1 MFVPFSFGFPV
12 NISLGLN
19 IGALLKGSCWDAE
32 LVAIPVDTGNRGTAF
47 GTKLFGESFCFGQ
60 IKTFDPFFPGKPS
73 DVFWVSNNSR
83 NMGGTSGSS
92 TAQTV
97 AEIKIMNFPE

>member
-60 IKTFDPFFPGKPS
+60 IKTFDPFFPCKPS
-73 DVFWVSNNSR
+73 DVFWSVTIVETWAVPVVR
-83 NMGGTSGSS
+83 L
-92 TAQTV
+92 QR
-97 AEIKIMNFPE
+97 KQWQR